1 MHNSRYDTQ
10 FFFHTFHISIFKQ
23 NEIQTNNDQIPDPLF
38 IKTYAKYQCL
48 YIKQQKNI
56 KI

>member
-1 MHNSRYDTQ
+1 MIHN

-38 IKTYAKYQCL
+38 IKPYAKYQFL